1 MPIIHICGD
10 IKVFSDAV
18 FLRQKKN
25 SDMDRKNFVDGNWSK
40 KVDVRDFVVCN
51 ITPYEGNSDFL
62 LGPSAKTQ
70 KLWNLCKEALKEE
83 RSNKGVRAIDTKTV
97 STVKSFT
104 AGYIDRDSE
113 VIVGLQTDMLLKRA
127 MKPYGGFKVVQKA
140 LSEHGLE
147 ADKYVTEAFTKYAKT
162 HNDGVFDTY
171 TDEIR
176 KFRSLGFLTGLP
188 DNYARGRIIGDYR
201 RVALYGINKLIE
213 YKKQDLQGITG
224 PMSDATIRLREEV
237 AEQLKALNDMIVM
250 GNHYGLDLS
259 RPAATAQEAVQWTYM
274 AYLAAVKEQDGAAMS
289 LGSVSSFLDIYINR
303 DLEAGIISE
312 EEAQEFID
320 QFVMK
325 LRMVRHLRMEAY
337 EQIFAGDPTWVTESI
352 GGMLADG
359 RSKVTKTS
367 FRFLHTLYNL
377 GPSPEP
383 NITILW
389 SEALPQGFKDFCAK
403 VSIDTSSVQYEN
415 DDLMRCNRD
424 SDDYGIAC
432 CVSFQELGKHIQF
445 FGARTN
451 LAKTLL
457 LALNMGRCENTGTQ
471 IIEGVPSIQNEYLDY
486 DEVIKNFKIS
496 MQEVA
501 RVYNES
507 MNIIHYMH
515 DKYYYE
521 KAQMALIDTNPRI
534 NIAYG
539 IAGLSIVADS
549 LSAIKHA
556 KVKPIRNEDGLTVS
570 FQIEGD
576 FPKYGNDDDR
586 VDFIARDVVEHFN
599 LELQK
604 HRVYKDAA
612 STMSVLTITSNVSYG
627 KKTGATPDGREKGI
641 PFAPGAN
648 PMHGRDT
655 HGAIASLNSVAKIDY
670 KDSQDGISNTFS
682 IVPKSLGSNEID
694 RVANLVASLDG
705 YFVKNAQHL
714 NVNVLNRETLLDA
727 MENPEEYPQLT
738 IRVSGYAVNFTRLSR
753 EQQQE
758 VLSRSFH
765 DSM

>member
-1 MPIIHICGD
+1 MN
-10 IKVFSDAV
+10 KVTF
-18 FLRQKKN
+18 K
-25 SDMDRKNFVDGNWSK
+25 MDEWSNGINVRSFVLN
-40 KVDVRDFVVCN
+40 N
-51 ITPYEGNSDFL
+51 ITPYEGDASFL
-62 LGPSAKTQ
+62 QGPTARTER
-70 KLWNLCKEALKEE
+70 LWEICKDAMKEE
-83 RSNKGVRAIDTKTV
+83 RSNNGVRAIDNKIV
-97 STVKSFT
+97 STVGAFN
-104 AGYIDRDSE
+104 AGYINKEDE

-127 MKPYGGFKVVQKA
+127 MKPYGGYKVVEKA
-140 LSEHGLE
+140 MSEHGVKVDPLVDN
-147 ADKYVTEAFTKYAKT
+147 AFSNYVKT
-162 HNDGVFDTY
+162 HNDGVFDAY
-171 TDEIR
+171 TAEIR

-201 RVALYGINKLIE
+201 RLALYGADKLIE
-213 YKKQDLQGITG
+213 AKKADLENITG
-224 PMSDATIRLREEV
+224 PMTDATIRLREEV
-237 AEQLKALNDMIVM
+237 SEQIRALGDIITL
-250 GNHYGLDLS
+250 GNKYGLELN
-259 RPAATAQEAVQWTYM
+259 RPAENAREAVQWTYM
-274 AYLAAVKEQDGAAMS
+274 AYLAAVQDQDGAAMS
-289 LGSVSSFLDIYINR
+289 LGSVSSFLDIYIEK
-303 DLEAGIISE
+303 DLTEGSITE
-312 EEAQEFID
+312 QDAQEYID

-337 EQIFAGDPTWVTESI
+337 DQIFAGDPTWVTESI

-359 RSKVTKTS
+359 RTKVTKTS
-367 FRFLHTLYNL
+367 FRVLQTLYNL

-389 SEALPQGFKDFCAK
+389 SDKLPRGFKEFCSK
-403 VSIDTSSVQYEN
+403 VSIDTSSIQYEN
-415 DDLMRCNRD
+415 DELMRQNRN

-457 LALNMGRCENTGTQ
+457 LAINAGHCEISGKKMV
-471 IIEGVPSIQNEYLDY
+471 EGIPVYEDEYLDY
-486 DEVIKNFKIS
+486 DKVVAYFKTA
-496 MQEVA
+496 MKEVA

-521 KAQMALIDTNPRI
+521 KAQMALIDTNPYI

-549 LSAIKHA
+549 LSAIKYA
-556 KVKPIRNEDGLTVS
+556 KVKPVRNDIGLAVD
-570 FQIEGD
+570 FAIEGD

-599 LELQK
+599 QELDK
-604 HRVYKDAA
+604 LPVYKNAQP
-612 STMSVLTITSNVSYG
+612 SLSVLTITSNVVYG
-627 KKTGATPDGREKGI
+627 KKTGATPDGRAAGV

-655 HGAIASLNSVAKIDY
+655 HGALASLNSVAKISY
-670 KDSQDGISNTFS
+670 KDSQDGVSNTFS
-682 IVPKSLGSNEID
+682 IVPKSLGANEEE
-694 RVANLVASLDG
+694 RVNNLVTTLDG
-705 YFVKNAQHL
+705 YFSRGAHHL
-714 NVNVLNRETLLDA
+714 NVNVLNREMLMDA
-727 MENPEEYPQLT
+727 MEHPEEYPQLT

-765 DSM
+765 DRM